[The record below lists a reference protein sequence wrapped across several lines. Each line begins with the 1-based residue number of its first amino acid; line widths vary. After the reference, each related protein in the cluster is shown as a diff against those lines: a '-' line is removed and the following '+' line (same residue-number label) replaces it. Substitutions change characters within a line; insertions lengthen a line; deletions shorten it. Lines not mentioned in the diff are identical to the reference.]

1 MDQSLRDQILA
12 ALTRRD
18 RQSARSIVREIN
30 STPSTWFTKQEVNS
44 ALYTM
49 LNQGEVER
57 LETPK
62 APVWSLPDRVEE
74 MHSIG
79 SKSPSPN
86 RAAESTDRP
95 KSQGTESDPRLK
107 SSLTRPVEVLLVDNL
122 SPNDPHIVIDVPNRD
137 IVCSVNLNHPY
148 WKRVGLN
155 DTDSSWLPAVESEA
169 RLLAYLLIRGDDEAT
184 AYVDRVRRHSAH
196 MPTPLERA

>member
-1 MDQSLRDQILA
+1 MDRSLRDQILA
-12 ALTRRD
+12 VLTKRD
-18 RQSARSIVREIN
+18 RQSARSIMREIN
-30 STPSTWFTKQEVNS
+30 LAPSMWFTKQEVNS

-62 APVWSLPDRVEE
+62 APVWSLPDRVEGIKSTDQKSPLMNRDE
-74 MHSIG
+74 QSSG
-79 SKSPSPN
+79 RQKSKSP
-86 RAAESTDRP
+86 
-95 KSQGTESDPRLK
+95 ESDLRLK
-107 SSLTRPVEVLLVDNL
+107 SSLARPVEVLLVNNL
-122 SPNDPHIVIDVPNRD
+122 SPNDPHIVIDVPSSD
-137 IVCSVNLNHPY
+137 IICSVNLNHPY
-148 WKRVGLN
+148 WRQVGLD
-155 DTDSSWLPAVESEA
+155 DTDSTWLPAVVSEA